1 MYYISTINNI
11 IVIPNSVP
19 KNSIAPL
26 SHELYSYFPIIS
38 VSWSGQVER
47 RVGPLLLR
55 HTLIVSKIT
64 KYSCHREEWSD
75 EAYSPAPKHAV
86 GAISLILMPLGDCP
100 DLRYG
105 IFDFVVRSS
114 LRAMTILLRLTI
126 AGVIITGW
134 EYCCKVLI
142 LPLRSRLLREPKT
155 LNLKSWTLKLKT
167 S

>member
-1 MYYISTINNI
+1 MMFFFFFFFLMIRRPPRSTLFPYTTLFRSDKNAKSDIYAKLKPFQITAIINAEKLGSLDFITPADIN
-11 IVIPNSVP
+11 
-19 KNSIAPL
+19 
-26 SHELYSYFPIIS
+26 
-38 VSWSGQVER
+38 
-47 RVGPLLLR
+47 
-55 HTLIVSKIT
+55 IVSKIT

-126 AGVIITGW
+126 AGVII
-134 EYCCKVLI
+134 I
-142 LPLRSRLLREPKT
+142 LNRQ
-155 LNLKSWTLKLKT
+155 KLKYIDRK
-167 S
+167 SVV